1 MINKSEISAPVSKTT
16 VKYKCVGI
24 NVMMTKLLK
33 MSIVHRHI
41 HTALDLNLT
50 EQ

>member
-24 NVMMTKLLK
+24 NVMMTK